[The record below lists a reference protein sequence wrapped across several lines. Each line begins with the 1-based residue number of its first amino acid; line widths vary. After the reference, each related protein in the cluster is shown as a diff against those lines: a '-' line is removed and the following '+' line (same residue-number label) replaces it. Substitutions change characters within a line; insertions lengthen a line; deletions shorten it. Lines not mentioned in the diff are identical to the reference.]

1 MLNFFLDSVTL
12 KLLSKLYCL
21 GLDRKCSLGSHEHI
35 YSYLPSDLIKIRIS
49 ILSCFQSWIPV
60 ETGKEVRLTRR
71 FQKWRNNNPSFKL
84 LILPWICFSS
94 CVYISFNGVITLSVT
109 QIWNLKVIISFSTS
123 LILRIQSTLLSCVS
137 QPCPFCNHSY
147 CAKSAFY
154 SL

>member
-71 FQKWRNNNPSFKL
+71 FQK
-84 LILPWICFSS
+84 
-94 CVYISFNGVITLSVT
+94 
-109 QIWNLKVIISFSTS
+109 
-123 LILRIQSTLLSCVS
+123 
-137 QPCPFCNHSY
+137 
-147 CAKSAFY
+147 
-154 SL
+154 